1 MSPPQ
6 IHENEKKNVSPKR
19 LLAENE
25 KRLNYHLEGKKKEE
39 TKIDVQLRTTEIAL
53 AHKYEL
59 YAEKGSDFVL
69 SKRAH

>member
-1 MSPPQ
+1 MKFK
-6 IHENEKKNVSPKR
+6 KKNVSLKR

-25 KRLNYHLEGKKKEE
+25 KGLNYHLEGKKKKEE

-59 YAEKGSDFVL
+59 YADKGSDFVL
-69 SKRAH
+69 SKRAR